1 MNHGVMFE
9 ERPRQS
15 NHLFS
20 PSEDH
25 HHPTHVQHV
34 GQNFATKA
42 MPAYGR
48 IHCSLVTISSTI
60 VYGECS
66 LKLYSF
72 TEKKT
77 ISFVS
82 LKRSSFLEQPY

>member
-1 MNHGVMFE
+1 MLE
-9 ERPRQS
+9 ESTRQS

-20 PSEDH
+20 PSEDR

-48 IHCSLVTISSTI
+48 IHCSLVTVSSSI
-60 VYGECS
+60 VYGEGS
-66 LKLYSF
+66 LKLCSF
-72 TEKKT
+72 TEKK
-77 ISFVS
+77 I
-82 LKRSSFLEQPY
+82 FLLSVKNGLAF